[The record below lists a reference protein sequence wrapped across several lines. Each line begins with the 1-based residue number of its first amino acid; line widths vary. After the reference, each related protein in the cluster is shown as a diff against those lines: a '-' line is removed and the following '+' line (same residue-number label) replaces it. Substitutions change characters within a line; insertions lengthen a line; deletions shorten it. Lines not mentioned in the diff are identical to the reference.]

1 MRMVPSEFRNFR
13 VASRLFAVLTLLV
26 LFGCS
31 RRHQGEGFILRFIG
45 TMQSLGLIRVFDF
58 VGF

>member
-1 MRMVPSEFRNFR
+1 MQEWARKWFFEAPLSETPS
-13 VASRLFAVLTLLV
+13 TK
-26 LFGCS
+26 
-31 RRHQGEGFILRFIG
+31 GEGFILRFIG